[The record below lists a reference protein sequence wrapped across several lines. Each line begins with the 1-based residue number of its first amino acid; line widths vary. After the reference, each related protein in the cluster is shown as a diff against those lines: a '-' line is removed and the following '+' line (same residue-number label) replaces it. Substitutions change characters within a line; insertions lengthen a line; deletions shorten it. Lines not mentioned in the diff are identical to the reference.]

1 MVPNIPQVPATSYI
15 IHCTELHWGH
25 LWFMCMSSKSVKID
39 PFFFCIFQLANWW
52 DNAAYFDCRLPVVIT
67 TSPGLAFPKV
77 PFTGKV
83 DHLK

>member
-39 PFFFCIFQLANWW
+39 PFFFVSFSWLIGGTM
-52 DNAAYFDCRLPVVIT
+52 LPILT
-67 TSPGLAFPKV
+67 A
-77 PFTGKV
+77 
-83 DHLK
+83 DHQW